1 MSSKNIKIIDNFLST
16 TQANRIEDDM
26 IHPMFPWYFIPLIT
40 YWDNELVEPEKHFQ
54 FVHSFFFEHKTTSQ
68 FFNILDTIIE
78 KLKAKSFIRIKANCI
93 TMTDKHV
100 LHGFHNDYDDNVT
113 DIYYV
118 NTNNGYTEFETG
130 EKIKSIKNRLVVFDS
145 NIKHRGTTQTD
156 THVRVNIN
164 FNYYPEDWKGQYGL

>member
-1 MSSKNIKIIDNFLST
+1 MST

-68 FFNILDTIIE
+68 FFNILDPIVE

-93 TMTDKHV
+93 TMTDKHI

-113 DIYYV
+113 AIYYV
-118 NTNNGYTEFETG
+118 NTNNGYTMFESG
-130 EKIKSIKNRLVVFDS
+130 EKIPSVQNQLATFDGNQRHCSVV
-145 NIKHRGTTQTD
+145 QTD
-156 THVRVNIN
+156 TSARYIININ
-164 FNYYPEDWKGQYGL
+164 IL